1 MGSISGAW
9 DPSRVHG
16 IHPGCMGSI
25 PGAWDPSDPSDPM
38 VKVPWSHAVLMLR
51 GTKIIGKSLQIL
63 RVFRIYIYN
72 RYIYIY
78 YIICVYIYI
87 YTYIT

>member
-1 MGSISGAW
+1 MGSIPGAW

-16 IHPGCMGSI
+16 IHLI
-25 PGAWDPSDPSDPM
+25 HRVM

-51 GTKIIGKSLQIL
+51 GTKIMGKSLQIL
-63 RVFRIYIYN
+63 RVFRICIIC
-72 RYIYIY
+72 IYI

-87 YTYIT
+87 T